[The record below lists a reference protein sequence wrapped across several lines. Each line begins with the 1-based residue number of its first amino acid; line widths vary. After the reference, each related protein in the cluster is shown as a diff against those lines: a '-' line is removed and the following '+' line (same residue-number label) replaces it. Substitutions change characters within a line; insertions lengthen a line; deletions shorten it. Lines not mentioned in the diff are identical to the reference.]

1 MSINKSEIINILS
14 NNYPNFKKKDLRK
27 IVEIFI
33 NEIKNALKRNERIE
47 LRDVFSLETKLQK
60 AKIARNPKTNE
71 KIFKNKSYKLHFKIG
86 KILHRKINN
95 LTAPNTEDGF

>member
-33 NEIKNALKRNERIE
+33 NEIKNALKRHERIE

-71 KIFKNKSYKLHFKIG
+71 KIYVKEKYSINFKLSKTWSK
-86 KILHRKINN
+86 KINEE
-95 LTAPNTEDGF
+95 A

>member
-33 NEIKNALKRNERIE
+33 NEIKNALKRHERIE

-71 KIFKNKSYKLHFKIG
+71 KIY
-86 KILHRKINN
+86 
-95 LTAPNTEDGF
+95 TEF

>member
-33 NEIKNALKRNERIE
+33 NEIKNALKRHERIE

-60 AKIARNPKTNE
+60 ARIARNPKTNE
-71 KIFKNKSYKLHFKIG
+71 KIYVKAKYSILFKSSKFWSEKLNEK
-86 KILHRKINN
+86 K
-95 LTAPNTEDGF
+95 